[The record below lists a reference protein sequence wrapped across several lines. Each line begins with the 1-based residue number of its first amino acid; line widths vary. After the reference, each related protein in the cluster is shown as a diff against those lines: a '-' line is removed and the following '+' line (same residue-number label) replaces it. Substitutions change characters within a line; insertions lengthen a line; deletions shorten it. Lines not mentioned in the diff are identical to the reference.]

1 MPIAVSCRPGE
12 EKRKE
17 ERRREERRGRE
28 EKTKPPVG
36 GAYAD
41 ERRAGAAGRAEPE
54 GPCLGWSVLRD
65 IFVREEHRD
74 RGVEGLRA

>member
-41 ERRAGAAGRAEPE
+41 ERRAVAAGPGQPEEPVS
-54 GPCLGWSVLRD
+54 G
-65 IFVREEHRD
+65 
-74 RGVEGLRA
+74 GVSRVTRV

>member
-1 MPIAVSCRPGE
+1 M
-12 EKRKE
+12 
-17 ERRREERRGRE
+17 
-28 EKTKPPVG
+28 G

-54 GPCLGWSVLRD
+54 GPCLRWSVLRD
-65 IFVREEHRD
+65 TRVIFVREEHRD